1 MKKINICG
9 KNFDIDCNALTYLN
23 YRKKFNTGIFKDFK
37 TINDFT
43 NMQVLLTNELKK
55 KNPNI
60 SEAEIIEATSNSML
74 EYLDGYIDAI
84 TRIGYICCYTANQKI
99 GEYEDWLK
107 EITRINT
114 NDKWIVEVTELAV
127 NCFCGQSGI

>member
-43 NMQVLLTNELKK
+43 NMQVLLTN
-55 KNPNI
+55 
-60 SEAEIIEATSNSML
+60 
-74 EYLDGYIDAI
+74 
-84 TRIGYICCYTANQKI
+84 
-99 GEYEDWLK
+99 
-107 EITRINT
+107 
-114 NDKWIVEVTELAV
+114 
-127 NCFCGQSGI
+127 